1 MHLFMSTIQRL
12 FIYSN
17 LITTIT
23 TTTTTTTIII
33 QYYFISSPPILDTQ
47 AIRKFG
53 LLEAPIW
60 REGLNLEW

>member
-23 TTTTTTTIII
+23 TTTTII
-33 QYYFISSPPILDTQ
+33 QYYFISSPPNLDTQ

-60 REGLNLEW
+60 REALNLEW